1 MGQKMPV
8 VRIDLSACARKP
20 AWYTVVTI
28 YNYEKK
34 YAEDLMKGLKNSG
47 LEDKIVDVVVPIRET
62 KYTTTT
68 KTGKI
73 SEKVKIEKVMPLYV
87 FVKAIMD
94 EQVWEYLRNLTG
106 AHTILAAGGCPSI
119 MDDSDIHRIK
129 DVCGLLEKEK
139 KTRKEDFDGQIG
151 DTVEIVS
158 GPFQTYKGT
167 IKEINRNKGI
177 VKIVLE
183 NGLPVE
189 VDVGDVEV
197 V

>member
-1 MGQKMPV
+1 MGQKMPI
-8 VRIDLSACARKP
+8 VRIDLSACPQKP

-119 MDDSDIHRIK
+119 MDDNDIYKIK
-129 DVCGLLEKEK
+129 DACGLLDEEK

-151 DTVEIVS
+151 DVVKIVS
-158 GPFQTYKGT
+158 GPFQTYKGI
-167 IKEINRNKGI
+167 IKDININKSI
-177 VKIVLE
+177 IKIVLE
-183 NGLPVE
+183 NGLSVE
-189 VDVGDVEV
+189 TNIEDVEV
-197 V
+197 I